1 MFRCE
6 ITNKTTRPG
15 EKMHRVV
22 IEKRE
27 KVYTEWCREE
37 GEWIEL
43 EIGRGWEI
51 VKEIQVSDEG
61 LRIYDEMVEAGT
73 LPLFAASLKHKHKR

>member
-1 MFRCE
+1 MFKCS
-6 ITNKTTRPG
+6 ITGKTTRPG

-22 IEKRE
+22 IETRPR
-27 KVYTEWCREE
+27 VYTEWIREE

-43 EIGRGWEI
+43 EVGRGFEI

-61 LRIYDEMVEAGT
+61 LSIYNEMVDAGT
-73 LPLFAASLKHKHKR
+73 LSLFAASLKRKR